1 MIRIAGAILVGA
13 ALCAQAEKFV
23 YSPDGTN
30 VVCAPRELPSVG
42 VIRGTDR
49 AVLNL
54 LGASSEKRAQCGWYS
69 VIDTCGRREG
79 CRVTGSS
86 WRIEGTTA
94 IRAYSFAPIADA
106 GYEVSKYRIID
117 QLDTMG
123 KLDAFLELINADGK
137 LRARWDAAVVL
148 DSTNALVVQAKAAMV
163 SKLGIGADDV
173 ERIMKNARV
182 K

>member
-1 MIRIAGAILVGA
+1 MMRYILVIF
-13 ALCAQAEKFV
+13 ALACVARADQYV
-23 YSPDGTN
+23 YSPDGSN
-30 VVCAPRELPSVG
+30 VVCAARELPSVG
-42 VIRGTDR
+42 VIIGTDR

-54 LGASSEKRAQCGWYS
+54 HGATDAKRAECGWYKVVNTNVTPEGCHIVS
-69 VIDTCGRREG
+69 ASWVID
-79 CRVTGSS
+79 
-86 WRIEGTTA
+86 GTTA
-94 IRAYSFAPIADA
+94 VRVCAYAVTPARN
-106 GYEVSKYRIID
+106 YEVSKYRIID

-173 ERIMKNARV
+173 ERILKNARV

>member
-1 MIRIAGAILVGA
+1 MMRMLIVLVIA
-13 ALCAQAEKFV
+13 ALSARAEKFV

-54 LGASSEKRAQCGWYS
+54 LGASDAKRAACGWYS
-69 VIDTCGRREG
+69 VSDTCVKPEG
-79 CRVTGSS
+79 CHVTGSA
-86 WRIEGTTA
+86 WRIEGTSA
-94 IRAYSFAPIADA
+94 IRTYTFAPIADT

-117 QLDTMG
+117 QLDALG
-123 KLDAFLELINADGK
+123 KLDGFLALINADGK

-148 DSTNALVVQAKAAMV
+148 DSTNALVVQAKAAMT
-163 SKLGIGADDV
+163 STLGLSANDV